1 MLTYTRYIML
11 VPKGGLE
18 PPTFW
23 LWFRRSKPT
32 ELRRDK
38 DLTGEH
44 ANTAQLRGGA
54 ILYGGWNWTKLSL
67 AYVDLFKQWSWL

>member
-32 ELRRDK
+32 ELRREK
-38 DLTGEH
+38 IQQASMLTLH
-44 ANTAQLRGGA
+44 NSVAAQSFTEAG
-54 ILYGGWNWTKLSL
+54 IEPSSLSL
-67 AYVDLFKQWSWL
+67 T